1 MLKNYLKIAFRNLTS
16 RKGYTLLNIIGL
28 AIGVTCCLL
37 IFQYVSYERSYD
49 GFNSK
54 APDIVRLRL
63 DDYQQGKLAWKSAT
77 IYPAIGPT
85 LKKEF
90 PEVINFCR
98 LHDAEL
104 LLSNEEKNVKFN
116 EKKGYYAD
124 PAAIDMLDIKMMAGN
139 PKQVLDAPDK
149 MIVSASFAKKYFGNA
164 NPIGKRLV
172 SRDQQFSQL
181 YEITGVFKDYPS
193 NAHLII

>member
-16 RKGYTLLNIIGL
+16 RKGYSLLNILGL
-28 AIGVTCCLL
+28 AIGITCCLL

-49 GFNSK
+49 TFNK
-54 APDIVRLRL
+54 DAKNIVRLRL
-63 DDYQQGKLAWKSAT
+63 DKYQQGRLEWKSAT

-90 PEVINFCR
+90 PEVDDFCR

-104 LLSNEEKNVKFN
+104 LLSNQEKDVKFS

-124 PAAIDMLDIKMMAGN
+124 PAAISMLDVKMIKGN
-139 PKQVLDAPDK
+139 PQDALSAPDK
-149 MIVSASFAKKYFGNA
+149 MIVSESLAKKYFGSEDVV
-164 NPIGKRLV
+164 GKTLV
-172 SRDQQFSQL
+172 SKDPQF
-181 YEITGVFKDYPS
+181 
-193 NAHLII
+193 